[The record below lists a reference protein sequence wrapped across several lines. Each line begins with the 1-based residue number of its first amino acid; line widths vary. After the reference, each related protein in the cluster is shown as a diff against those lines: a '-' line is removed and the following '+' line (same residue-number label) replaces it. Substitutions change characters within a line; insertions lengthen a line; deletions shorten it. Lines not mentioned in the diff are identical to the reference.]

1 MKQFYTHR
9 LFWILPLA
17 CVMGMSSCKRF
28 PNPFTNQKVLAEV
41 GGERLYLH
49 ELTPIFTPDMTAEDS
64 IKVQKS
70 YVDQWVKKQLKVQ
83 EAEEMFR
90 SSQEGIDRLVEE
102 YRNSLLTH
110 KVDQYYVDKELDTLF
125 TDKQIADY
133 YLNHK
138 SEFVLDKIILK
149 ARVVK
154 LPSSYRQAA
163 KLKERMLAAGND
175 SYQDFVDI
183 CTKNGFELVEI
194 NTWSEPTVLLSLLPT
209 DKETDYGYLFNPGQI
224 SEFKEG
230 NDIYY
235 VRVTDIRRS
244 GDYAP
249 VESVSEVI
257 KRVLFNQRKQDI
269 IKAHEDS
276 LYRQALSKKQIYVH
290 AN

>member
-1 MKQFYTHR
+1 M
-9 LFWILPLA
+9 
-17 CVMGMSSCKRF
+17 
-28 PNPFTNQKVLAEV
+28 
-41 GGERLYLH
+41 
-49 ELTPIFTPDMTAEDS
+49 
-64 IKVQKS
+64 
-70 YVDQWVKKQLKVQ
+70 
-83 EAEEMFR
+83 
-90 SSQEGIDRLVEE
+90 
-102 YRNSLLTH
+102 
-110 KVDQYYVDKELDTLF
+110 F

-163 KLKERMLAAGND
+163 KLKERMLTAGND